1 MVPRSLPPLEEPRVS
16 HIMTVKTRLHDP
28 AACKRLNLDPPIGGV
43 AQLFAGA
50 AAGLL
55 VRLPEWRYPCPPGA

>member
-1 MVPRSLPPLEEPRVS
+1 
-16 HIMTVKTRLHDP
+16 MTVKTRLHDP